1 MLPSYPS
8 GLKVLALANMLEA
21 RSDVIAAQAPEFSR
35 APITSSEPLYQV
47 HEQQDTD
54 PPLPLQG
61 RLEHT
66 VRTLRRM

>member
-21 RSDVIAAQAPEFSR
+21 RSAVIAAQAPEFSR

-47 HEQQDTD
+47 HEQQDASR
-54 PPLPLQG
+54 G